1 MGDARLGACP
11 CFSSPPFSLPWR
23 PAIAVA
29 SGKMKSSLKFK
40 IRRLRCS
47 PAHRPP
53 PPRGHPR
60 TARLMR
66 NSLESSTR
74 LTAFTPPTPPSGQR
88 HFSPPPQGHRS
99 PMKSGKLDLLHDL
112 PLTKSSAALQLIH
125 PPTLPLHRP
134 CIQPASSAAILR
146 RARRTEVI
154 SAPRR
159 SPSSRPRPI
168 QARRG
173 HTSVLCSPPPPRL

>member
-1 MGDARLGACP
+1 MGACP

-29 SGKMKSSLKFK
+29 SGKMMSSLKFK
-40 IRRLRCS
+40 IRQPQSS

-53 PPRGHPR
+53 PSG
-60 TARLMR
+60 
-66 NSLESSTR
+66 
-74 LTAFTPPTPPSGQR
+74 PPTDGPADEELAGELHASDCIHSSNAPSCQR

-99 PMKSGKLDLLHDL
+99 PMKSGKLDLLQDL

-146 RARRTEVI
+146 RAHRTEVL
-154 SAPRR
+154 SAPRC